1 MINKMNINKYIKL
14 DNSID
19 SINGEISIKDIIFFF
34 LRNKIV
40 IGSLTLIS
48 FVLFCLYSFTLKRT
62 WQGEFQIVLDSPK
75 AKNLNN
81 LNPFVQE
88 FINSSGENDLQ
99 TEVGI
104 LESPS
109 LLIPI
114 FDFVASKKQSENI
127 KFAK

>member
-1 MINKMNINKYIKL
+1 MINKMNINKSIKL
-14 DNSID
+14 DKSID
-19 SINGEISIKDIIFFF
+19 SINEEISIKDIIFFF
-34 LRNKIV
+34 LRNKLV

-48 FVLFCLYSFTLKRT
+48 FVLFCLYSFTLKRI

-75 AKNLNN
+75 AKTLNN

-88 FINSSGENDLQ
+88 FINSSGENDLK

-114 FDFVASKKQSENI
+114 FDFVASK
-127 KFAK
+127 